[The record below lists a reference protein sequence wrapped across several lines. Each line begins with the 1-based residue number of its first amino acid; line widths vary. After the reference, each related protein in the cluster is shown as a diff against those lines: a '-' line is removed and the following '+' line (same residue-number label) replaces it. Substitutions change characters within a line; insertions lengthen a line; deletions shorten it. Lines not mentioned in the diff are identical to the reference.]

1 MLPNLTLVIQGLA
14 FFAVAWL
21 VMKFGWPHIIA
32 AIEERQQ
39 KIAEGLAAADSAQK
53 NLAQAEEKVAEELKH
68 ARAKANE
75 IIEQAHQRANQIVD
89 AAKNEAIVEASRTR
103 LRPILM
109 TTCAI
114 LAGLVPTALGIGIG
128 GQQRAAIAVTIIGG
142 QSLCLFLTLLLV
154 PVAYV
159 KFDALEQSAFGQR
172 FSGAAQRLKESV
184 SARVRFRST

>member
-39 KIAEGLAAADSAQK
+39 KIAEGLAAADNAQK
-53 NLAQAEEKVAEELKH
+53 DLAQAHDKAAEELKS

-89 AAKNEAIVEASRTR
+89 AAKNEAIVEAGRQKALAQAEIDAAANR
-103 LRPILM
+103 AREDLRKQ
-109 TTCAI
+109 
-114 LAGLVPTALGIGIG
+114 VSAL
-128 GQQRAAIAVTIIGG
+128 AVTGAEK
-142 QSLCLFLTLLLV
+142 LL
-154 PVAYV
+154 
-159 KFDALEQSAFGQR
+159 KREIDANAHKALLDEL
-172 FSGAAQRLKESV
+172 AAEI
-184 SARVRFRST
+184 